1 VIIRSTKVTRKAKG
15 AELMRDGIRF
25 SSTQQGEMILFNLD
39 SAPGLGTDRTPPTT
53 PAKASK
59 QRETWNGRGGV
70 GVRWS
75 PSQDDGMLAEYLVMR
90 DGTLLDHV
98 GIGTFYFDTT
108 EGAGL
113 ERRYEVVAVD
123 GDGNR
128 SSARTA
134 VE

>member
-1 VIIRSTKVTRKAKG
+1 
-15 AELMRDGIRF
+15 
-25 SSTQQGEMILFNLD
+25 
-39 SAPGLGTDRTPPTT
+39 LGTDHTPPTT

-59 QRETWNGRGGV
+59 QRETWNGRMGV

-108 EGAGL
+108 QGSGL
-113 ERRYEVVAVD
+113 EHCYEVVAVD

-134 VE
+134 AE